1 MADQQKWLEAKQFP
15 LALLEAN
22 RVDEALQITIL
33 LKEEYRI
40 INAEVIKNLLKY
52 YTKSQLE
59 HHQLIH
65 PYLYLPFLVSSK
77 KNTSHLDDNNTF
89 ILLAYRAPSDIQKHD
104 PNYI

>member
-15 LALLEAN
+15 LALLEAS

-33 LKEEYRI
+33 LKEEFRI

-59 HHQLIH
+59 HHHLIH
-65 PYLYLPFLVSSK
+65 PYLYLPFLVSSNK
-77 KNTSHLDDNNTF
+77 HVTSGG
-89 ILLAYRAPSDIQKHD
+89 Q
-104 PNYI
+104 